1 MKMIKNALIVTT
13 MALLSAQA
21 FASDSFQGWRVVQT
35 ADASSKTAAYELALD
50 KLEQLKQ
57 DSSVELNNDLGHVT
71 AYSSSVSLNEDAY
84 VTVVEK
90 MDKNGDMKYTG
101 NVNVSVSYLR

>member
-1 MKMIKNALIVTT
+1 MKKIKNALIATT
-13 MALLSAQA
+13 MILLSAQA
-21 FASDSFQGWRVVQT
+21 FASDSFQEWRVVQT
-35 ADASSKTAAYELALD
+35 TDTTSKAAAYELALD
-50 KLEQLKQ
+50 KLDELKQ

-71 AYSSSVSLNEDAY
+71 TYSNSVSLNEDAY

-90 MDKNGDMKYTG
+90 MDNNGDMKYSG